1 MNTFSKRYGYEKIK
15 EFQVQSLDNETRNLL
30 WSMFWKICNTTPAVV
45 QSLPG
50 FAEYIWVD
58 FLKNRIDE
66 FPCYKTGTGLSLNT
80 HPDYSF
86 LKNIFVYY
94 EWYKVYDL
102 IEEFYRY
109 FGYKSIKN
117 KINEILEKENCAYR
131 LVDSNIVEITAE
143 CEIKEIEKAAAS
155 NNDIAVKS
163 HITKALSHLS
173 DRENPDYRNSIKES
187 ISAVEALC
195 RKFTGESTLDK
206 SLKKLESK
214 GLVLNPQLKAGLEK
228 IYFYTNSE
236 GGLRHS
242 LLDESKVDQ
251 ADAKF
256 MLVSCSAFVNYIIS
270 KLA

>member
-66 FPCYKTGTGLSLNT
+66 CPCYKTGTGLSLNT

-109 FGYKSIKN
+109 FGYKSIKDYT
-117 KINEILEKENCAYR
+117 NEILEKENCAYR

-143 CEIKEIEKAAAS
+143 CEIKEIEKAVAS
-155 NNDIAVKS
+155 NDIAVKS

>member
-242 LLDESKVDQ
+242 LLDESKVDK

>member
-143 CEIKEIEKAAAS
+143 CEIEEIEKAAAS

-242 LLDESKVDQ
+242 LSDESKVDQ

>member
-102 IEEFYRY
+102 LEEFYRY
-109 FGYKSIKN
+109 FGYKSIKDYT
-117 KINEILEKENCAYR
+117 NEILEKENCAYR